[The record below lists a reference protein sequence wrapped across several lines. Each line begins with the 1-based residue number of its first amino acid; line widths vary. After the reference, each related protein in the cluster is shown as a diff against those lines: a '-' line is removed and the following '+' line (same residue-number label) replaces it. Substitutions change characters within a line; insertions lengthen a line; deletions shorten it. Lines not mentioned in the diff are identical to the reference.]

1 MERGERIPPIAQ
13 DQDIDKI
20 AFLLRTWAA
29 SEKSDSVRRQ
39 EQRGL
44 EYSQA
49 CDLLDRIVTDI
60 ARRNQELLVTLSSE
74 SQPVRLKSLNKGAY
88 DFISVDDHNRSLQP
102 SESFALK
109 IRSTLRD
116 VSNGPTGVYFGDYRG
131 ELEVADIA
139 RILTQGGSLEVVDA
153 PTDS

>member
-1 MERGERIPPIAQ
+1 M
-13 DQDIDKI
+13 
-20 AFLLRTWAA
+20 
-29 SEKSDSVRRQ
+29 
-39 EQRGL
+39 
-44 EYSQA
+44 
-49 CDLLDRIVTDI
+49 
-60 ARRNQELLVTLSSE
+60 
-74 SQPVRLKSLNKGAY
+74 RLKSLNKGAY

-116 VSNGPTGVYFGDYRG
+116 VSNGSTGVYFGDYRG

-139 RILTQGGSLEVVDA
+139 SILTQGGSLEVVDA